1 MKKIALIVDVDNWAF
16 ANIARN
22 IKENLSEEF
31 KFTIIPIAYLDS
43 NIVKTLLLT
52 KEYDLIHFFWRG
64 LLLRLNTNWYK
75 KYIKGLGGNVD
86 EFNKQYLNNKIITS
100 SVYDHLFLETE
111 EDIKKTQEMFSKCKY
126 YYVSSNK
133 LLDIYKN
140 IELENKPYGVIT
152 DGVSLEKFYLK
163 KQNRYDDITDRKIKI
178 GWVGNSA
185 WKQDQEDFK
194 GVNTILKPAI
204 QELIEEGYP
213 IEPYFA
219 DRQERMIPHDKMV
232 DYYQD
237 IDIICCTS
245 KIEGTPNPVL
255 EGMACG
261 TVVVSTDV
269 GIVPDVLGK
278 KQSQFILKER
288 TKECL
293 KERLIYLMEHRDLFK
308 ELSEENRDQI
318 QDWTWKKISE
328 KFSEFFNNAF
338 KQEEQRKKEDAK
350 I

>member
-1 MKKIALIVDVDNWAF
+1 MKKIALIVDVENWAF

-22 IKENLSEEF
+22 IKENLSSEF
-31 KFTIIPIAYLDS
+31 EFTIIPIAYLNS
-43 NIVKTLLLT
+43 NIVRTLFLT
-52 KEYDLIHFFWRG
+52 EEYDLIHFFWRG
-64 LLLRLNTNWYK
+64 IILKLNSNDYK
-75 KYIKGLGGNVD
+75 KYIRGLGGSVTD
-86 EFNKQYLNNKIITS
+86 FNKKYLDDKIITS
-100 SVYDHLFLETE
+100 SVYDHLFLENE
-111 EDIKKTQEMFSKCKY
+111 EDINKTKEIFSKCKY

-133 LLDIYKN
+133 LLNIYN
-140 IELENKPYGVIT
+140 TLDLENKPYGVIT
-152 DGVSLEKFYLK
+152 DGVSLEKFYVK
-163 KQNRYDDITDRKIKI
+163 KKNRYHDIDNRKIKI

-194 GVNTILKPAI
+194 GVNTILKPTL

-213 IEPYFA
+213 IEMYFA

-269 GIVPDVLGK
+269 GIVPDVLGE

-288 TKECL
+288 SKACL
-293 KERLIYLMEHRDLFK
+293 KERLIYLMEHRELFK
-308 ELSEENRDQI
+308 ELSKENQVQI
-318 QDWTWKKISE
+318 ENWTWKKISE
-328 KFSEFFNNAF
+328 KFKDFFNYAF
-338 KQEEQRKKEDAK
+338 EKEAKENKEDS